1 MASGR
6 QVGDENVQ
14 AFSLWVASKTDAD
27 YRAMASRGVLSRK
40 EISKECGFAKSALDQ
55 NPRIKAALR
64 ALEDGLR
71 ARGVLPEVA
80 ERASDEAQLPRMREP
95 GEQRAVLDAER
106 LRRLEQENASL
117 RSENAELKR
126 LLERHAVLREA
137 LALTGRLPR

>member
-1 MASGR
+1 MRLREVRAGPEPANQGR
-6 QVGDENVQ
+6 AAG
-14 AFSLWVASKTDAD
+14 T
-27 YRAMASRGVLSRK
+27 RGRPA
-40 EISKECGFAKSALDQ
+40 GQ
-55 NPRIKAALR
+55 
-64 ALEDGLR
+64 GM
-71 ARGVLPEVA
+71 LPEVV

-95 GEQRAVLDAER
+95 RGQRAVLDAER